1 MLAMQCRSCCDVFS
15 AAMVDGI
22 SETIDAFILLAW
34 RVALGLID
42 RYSSFDWIKYPP
54 CPIGPTHHEIVVWMV
69 QFLLIMVLHSNLEKI
84 ALLSGFPKIYI
95 RMLLDWTIFVL
106 QRVA

>member
-1 MLAMQCRSCCDVFS
+1 M
-15 AAMVDGI
+15 
-22 SETIDAFILLAW
+22 IDALILLAW

-69 QFLLIMVLHSNLEKI
+69 QFLLMMVLHSNLEKI
-84 ALLSGFPKIYI
+84 ALLSGFPTTYI
-95 RMLLDWTIFVL
+95 RMLLDLTIFVPQL
-106 QRVA
+106 VA